1 MTPYWSLAADG
12 LMALLLIM
20 TIVTVVRLEGAL
32 RVVRRD
38 RGVFETLISNL
49 SSATESVKIGIQALR
64 DEAARA
70 ARHIEQCSQD
80 ADKMATDLSFL
91 IEAADRAGTRLEERL
106 RSARPSVVVR
116 APESKSVRIARKLR
130 TSQLIP
136 KHHHGEA
143 STETLIPEPAP
154 GPKPSVPP
162 ILAEV
167 PIAAT
172 GQGSRSGGLF
182 GQAGITTRGRS
193 HVVVAAVS
201 EIAIDPN
208 MSGASQDVTSA
219 KKIG

>member
-1 MTPYWSLAADG
+1 MTPFWNLAADG

-20 TIVTVVRLEGAL
+20 TIVTVVKLDGAL

-70 ARHIEQCSQD
+70 ARHIEQCSQN

-106 RSARPSVVVR
+106 RSARPSVVVG

-136 KHHHGEA
+136 KYHHGEP
-143 STETLIPEPAP
+143 SIETLMPEAP
-154 GPKPSVPP
+154 PSSGASAHP

-167 PIAAT
+167 PTAAT

-193 HVVVAAVS
+193 HVAAVAVP
-201 EIAIDPN
+201 EIAIDSN
-208 MSGASQDVTSA
+208 MPGASQDVTSA
-219 KKIG
+219 KKLG